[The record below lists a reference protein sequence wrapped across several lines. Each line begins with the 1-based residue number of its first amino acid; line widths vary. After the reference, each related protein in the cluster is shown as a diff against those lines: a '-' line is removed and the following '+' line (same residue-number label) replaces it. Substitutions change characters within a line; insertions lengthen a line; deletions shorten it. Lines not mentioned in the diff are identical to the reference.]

1 MVKTAVNT
9 LFINYF
15 LLPPSRR
22 LSAPRPSNHRGTAFS
37 ILYNKMSNSNFKNQ
51 STLLKGTVKVHLFF

>member
-22 LSAPRPSNHRGTAFS
+22 FSAPRLSYPRGIAFS
-37 ILYNKMSNSNFKNQ
+37 ILCNKMSNSNFKNQ
-51 STLLKGTVKVHLFF
+51 PTQLKGIVKVHLFF